1 MNTRFRNDNSIRK
14 ELVLAVNAMNNEKE
28 FDIDKFFNSL
38 EKVINNVTN
47 EEYDQL
53 IHKLVLI
60 NPVCKFGIIY
70 YLLKGNYNE
79 TQFNVEFN
87 YLKKFVD
94 YEIDL
99 FMLYNFIS

>member
-1 MNTRFRNDNSIRK
+1 MNTRFRNDNSIRS
-14 ELVLAVNAMNNEKE
+14 ELVLAVNAMSNEKE

-38 EKVINNVTN
+38 ENVINNVTN
-47 EEYDQL
+47 EEYDKL
-53 IHKLVLI
+53 IQKLVLI
-60 NPVCKFGIIY
+60 KPVCKFGIIY